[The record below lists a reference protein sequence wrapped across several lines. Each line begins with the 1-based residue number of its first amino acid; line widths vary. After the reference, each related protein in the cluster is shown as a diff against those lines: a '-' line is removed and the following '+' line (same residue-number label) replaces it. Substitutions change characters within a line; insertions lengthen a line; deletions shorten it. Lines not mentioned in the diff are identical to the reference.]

1 MHKERLLEIA
11 GTILR
16 QPTAPFH
23 EGQVRETI
31 IGLLQPCSRVDVR
44 QDDFGNI
51 IAHYR
56 GTPAEGSVLPP
67 ARWAFAAHMDHPGW
81 VTPPGGAEH
90 QFLGGVPPEY
100 LAANR
105 TRVREFDG
113 FAMWDLPP
121 FDVRD
126 GRIYSRAC
134 DDLIGCAAIVG
145 LLETLDREN
154 QPCDCYGLFT
164 RAEEVGFVGA
174 LKMTQAGWL
183 AEAGVTVISLET
195 SSELPPAKMG
205 DGPIVRVGDRTTIF
219 DPAVTAELLA
229 AAEQAKITV
238 QRCLM
243 SGGTCEATAFQLY
256 GVRAGALCVALGNY
270 HNRGPEL
277 RIEPEFVSIND
288 FAGLTALCVEIARGA
303 TTAGDAFCRLRER
316 LERNLHQYRSW

>member
-11 GTILR
+11 ETILR

-23 EGQVRETI
+23 EDRVREAI
-31 IGLLQPCSRVDVR
+31 LGLLQPCARVAVR
-44 QDDFGNI
+44 QDDFGNL

-56 GTPAEGSVLPP
+56 GPAATGSAVPP

-81 VTPPGGAEH
+81 VTPLGGAEH
-90 QFLGGVPPEY
+90 KFLGGVPAEY

-105 TRVREFDG
+105 TRVQEFDG

-121 FDVRD
+121 FEVRE
-126 GRIYSRAC
+126 GRIHARAC

-145 LLETLDREN
+145 LLETLEREN
-154 QPCDCYGLFT
+154 QPCECYGLFT

-174 LKMTQAGWL
+174 MKMAQAGWL
-183 AEAGVTVISLET
+183 AAAGVTVISLET
-195 SSELPPAKMG
+195 SAELPPARMG
-205 DGPIVRVGDRTTIF
+205 DGPIVRVGDRTAIF

-229 AAEQAKITV
+229 AAEHAHIVV

-277 RIEPEFVSIND
+277 RIEPEFVSVAD
-288 FAGLTALCVEIARGA
+288 FAGLTALCVAIAGGE
-303 TTAGDAFCRLRER
+303 TAEGDAFSRLRDR
-316 LERNLHQYRSW
+316 LERNLHQYGSW